1 MTERYNI
8 TFKVCEV
15 TTKDISK
22 LETIVGMT
30 EEVVRSIF
38 AECDVN
44 AVFSYECIY
53 SDIEEV
59 KE

>member
-1 MTERYNI
+1 MSTRYNV
-8 TFKVCEV
+8 TFEVCEV

-22 LETIVGMT
+22 LETIVEMT

-44 AVFSYECIY
+44 AVFSYEGIY
-53 SDIEEV
+53 SNIVEE
-59 KE
+59 KQ